1 MATPT
6 IQRTPSRLRLRGRPL
21 LAAGAALLAL
31 EASLAAVGLTW
42 PALSILALALGP
54 GLALLPLLPARVL
67 DSPAASLAAVPA
79 LGIAATSSALT
90 SVAAVGVEL
99 GPVSVRL
106 TLAALVAVGLALP
119 RSEPALRFGRVEL
132 FACPGA
138 ALALGAALIIQQRV
152 IGDVPVPG
160 NDWAKYVLYGAEIE
174 RQGSLLIDN
183 PFWMLGV
190 PFREDPGAPSLY
202 GAFLLMTAHPPAAL
216 QQGIG
221 LFALAQVLSLFAL
234 GRALWGPLAGVV
246 AAALWATLPINYT
259 LLGWHGVANAV
270 ALVLLPIAL
279 LYLAVLVWDGLRAR
293 DAAGFALVFVG
304 LAAAHRLSLGVGLAA
319 GALTLGLALVA
330 LPERMRL
337 ARSLALTA
345 VFLVLL
351 GSGVAYDLITR
362 ARTFGGTQEAEA
374 YAATKI
380 DLELLIRDLTVPF
393 VAATLAAL
401 VAVLVLRADRRPLI
415 PVISLLAAVTA
426 LAVSWI
432 VDFPLY
438 YTRMAYYLPLAMV
451 PLIAAATAALPRPA
465 VGGAVAL
472 MLVVVAGTSA
482 WSEAGDVRRFYQFA
496 DAGSIRGLGHLR
508 AALGPGEVVVT
519 DRCWSFLSTWLL
531 RTPTLPALDPTDI
544 QPKAELPF
552 ARAAQAVLDDTPR
565 GRAIVRRRGIRFAL
579 VDPTCVDA
587 EGRRRRPPPAGRP
600 LFVSRRLVVVRI
612 AGAR

>member
-1 MATPT
+1 MAAPT
-6 IQRTPSRLRLRGRPL
+6 IQPTPPRLRLRARPL
-21 LAAGAALLAL
+21 LAAGAAFLAL
-31 EASLAAVGLTW
+31 EASLAAVGRGW
-42 PALSILALALGP
+42 PALSIVAVALGP

-79 LGIAATSSALT
+79 LGIAAASSALI

-106 TLAALVAVGLALP
+106 TLAAVVAVGLAVP
-119 RSEPALRFGRVEL
+119 GSEPALRFGRAEL
-132 FACPGA
+132 AACAGA

-152 IGDVPVPG
+152 IGDMPVPG

-202 GAFLLMTAHPPAAL
+202 GAFLLMTDRPPAAL

-246 AAALWATLPINYT
+246 AAALWATVPINYT

-293 DAAGFALVFVG
+293 DAAGFALMLVG

-345 VFLVLL
+345 VFVVLL

-362 ARTFGGTQEAEA
+362 ASTFGGTQGAEA

-393 VAATLAAL
+393 AAATLGAL
-401 VAVLVLRADRRPLI
+401 VAVLVMRSDRRPLI

-426 LAVSWI
+426 LAFSWI

-451 PLIAAATAALPRPA
+451 PLIAAAAAALPRPA
-465 VGGAVAL
+465 IGGAVAL
-472 MLVVVAGTSA
+472 VLVVVAGTSA
-482 WSEAGDVRRFYQFA
+482 WSETGDVRRFYQFA

-508 AALGPGEVVVT
+508 AALRPAEVVVT

-552 ARAAQAVLDDTPR
+552 ALAARAVLDDTPR
-565 GRAIVRRRGIRFAL
+565 GRAIVRRRGIRFAV

-587 EGRRRRPPPAGRP
+587 QGRRTRPPPAGRP

-612 AGAR
+612 GGAR